1 MNNKKDLVFKILII
15 IPAIAALI
23 FCIVALLNNNNDI
36 LFGIALILLGVFY
49 SLYQITKIQDH
60 KKNPEN
66 KLTYSFLIFGI
77 IFIIVG
83 IVILILKR

>member
-23 FCIVALLNNNNDI
+23 FCIIALLNNNNDI

-60 KKNPEN
+60 KKNSEN

>member
-23 FCIVALLNNNNDI
+23 FCIIALLNNNNDI

>member
-1 MNNKKDLVFKILII
+1 MNNKKDLAFKILII

-23 FCIVALLNNNNDI
+23 FCIIALLNNNNDI

-83 IVILILKR
+83 LVILILKR

>member
-23 FCIVALLNNNNDI
+23 FCIIALLNNNNDI

-66 KLTYSFLIFGI
+66 KLTYSFLILGI

>member
-1 MNNKKDLVFKILII
+1 MNNKKDLAFKILII

-23 FCIVALLNNNNDI
+23 FCIIALLNNNNDI

>member
-1 MNNKKDLVFKILII
+1 MNNKKNLVFKILII

-23 FCIVALLNNNNDI
+23 FCIIALLNNNNDI

>member
-1 MNNKKDLVFKILII
+1 MNNKKDLAFKILII

-23 FCIVALLNNNNDI
+23 FCIIALLNNNNDI

-49 SLYQITKIQDH
+49 SLYQITKIPEH

>member
-1 MNNKKDLVFKILII
+1 MNNKKDSVFKILII

-23 FCIVALLNNNNDI
+23 FCIIALLNNNNDI

>member
-23 FCIVALLNNNNDI
+23 FCIIALLNNNNDI

-83 IVILILKR
+83 ILILILKR

>member
-1 MNNKKDLVFKILII
+1 MNNKKDLAFKILII

-23 FCIVALLNNNNDI
+23 FCIIALLNNNNDI

-83 IVILILKR
+83 IVILILRR